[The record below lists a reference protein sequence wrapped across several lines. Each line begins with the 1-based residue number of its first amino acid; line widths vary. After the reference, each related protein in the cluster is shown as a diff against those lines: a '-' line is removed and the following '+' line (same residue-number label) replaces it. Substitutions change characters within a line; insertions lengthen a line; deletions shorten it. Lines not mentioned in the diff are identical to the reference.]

1 MVDLFPAGWTSV
13 GVLKG
18 VLEALAAEDVA
29 TLCRDNETSVLH
41 NLQNTMKNGR
51 HEGPRPGAAAVPRPA
66 PLPIPKTRLRGRRAR
81 LPWGHS
87 GAHSGA
93 HSGVVLERSGAT
105 AHWSLC
111 FGHGDHAGLTHVHRG
126 AQEPG
131 LTAVRPK

>member
-18 VLEALAAEDVA
+18 VSEALAAEDVA

-87 GAHSGA
+87 GAHSG
-93 HSGVVLERSGAT
+93 VVLERSGAT
-105 AHWSLC
+105 LHTGRCALAT
-111 FGHGDHAGLTHVHRG
+111 GTTQG
-126 AQEPG
+126 
-131 LTAVRPK
+131 